1 MFSRKNNNKGFFKK
15 FGSGIFLLLFLM
27 ISTIAFDMPGQI
39 QNQTITTQK
48 KNNKNNNNYKQNDNK
63 QASGDNLSDILR
75 ILFDTVDEAISSG
88 SQETEK
94 ATEAKE
100 EVEYHFRNKKYLSQ
114 HFEKHG
120 GEFDYKTEEEYEAAA
135 SKVVNNPD
143 ALHKIEQE
151 DGDDIYYLED
161 TNEFVVVSKDGYLRT
176 YFKPSAGKKYY
187 DRQ

>member
-1 MFSRKNNNKGFFKK
+1 MFSGKNNNKGFFRKI
-15 FGSGIFLLLFLM
+15 GSGIFLLLLLL
-27 ISTIAFDMPGQI
+27 ISTIAFDMPGQM

-48 KNNKNNNNYKQNDNK
+48 KNNKNNNYKQNNNK
-63 QASGDNLSDILR
+63 QASGDNLSDIFR
-75 ILFDTVDEAISSG
+75 ILFGSDDEVLPSG
-88 SQETEK
+88 GTETEK